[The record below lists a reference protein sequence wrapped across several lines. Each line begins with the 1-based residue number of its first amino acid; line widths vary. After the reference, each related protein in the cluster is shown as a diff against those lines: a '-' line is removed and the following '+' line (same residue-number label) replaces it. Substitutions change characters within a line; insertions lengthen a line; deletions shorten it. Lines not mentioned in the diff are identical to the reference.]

1 MVWKYQKSEIFGN
14 SSSKKAFGGLKMV
27 LIDFTGKVARS
38 FKVMKKEVTEL
49 KQSLNEWI
57 LFLNS
62 NQRDLKQRLYEL
74 EKKVRM
80 LEAETKK
87 VYR

>member
-1 MVWKYQKSEIFGN
+1 
-14 SSSKKAFGGLKMV
+14 MV
-27 LIDFTGKVARS
+27 LIDFTGKVANS
-38 FKVMKKEVTEL
+38 FRKMKKEVMEL

-62 NQRDLKQRLYEL
+62 NQRDMKQRIYEL
-74 EKKVRM
+74 ERKVRL
-80 LEAETKK
+80 LEADTKK

>member
-1 MVWKYQKSEIFGN
+1 
-14 SSSKKAFGGLKMV
+14 MV

-62 NQRDLKQRLYEL
+62 NQRDMKQRVYEL
-74 EKKVRM
+74 EKRVRQ